1 MVKSQVL
8 HPAQLADAPSMAL
21 AKTEVTSSPLFTLP
35 KTPASR
41 QRRIDV
47 KSNRY
52 VGVIDILEYMEI
64 YEYVYVYI
72 YIYVYV
78 YIYDRDIMCVYIIFV
93 YIYSGDV

>member
-1 MVKSQVL
+1 
-8 HPAQLADAPSMAL
+8 MAL

-52 VGVIDILEYMEI
+52 VGVIDILEIFWSIWRYMSMCM
-64 YEYVYVYI
+64 YI
-72 YIYVYV
+72 YMYI

-93 YIYSGDV
+93 YIYIVEMSNRNAMISKI